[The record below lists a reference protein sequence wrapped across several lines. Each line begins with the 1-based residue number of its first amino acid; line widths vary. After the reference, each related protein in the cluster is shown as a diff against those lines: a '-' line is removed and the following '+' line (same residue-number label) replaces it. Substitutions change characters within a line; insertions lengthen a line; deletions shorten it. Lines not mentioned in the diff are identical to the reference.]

1 VSIQDL
7 GSIGELVAALAT
19 LATLIYLAVQV
30 RQNTR
35 AIKSATFQNITAEMG
50 RNVEPISANA
60 DLAAILVK
68 GVHNPGSLTAEERLR
83 LSSVFVASFRR
94 MESVYVQNKLG
105 SIDDELQA
113 GFELSMATLLATPFG
128 IEWWQ
133 GAKITFYEPFVAHL
147 DKRIKSGELLASH
160 PSMLY
165 DDHDS
170 T

>member
-7 GSIGELVAALAT
+7 GSIGEFVAALAT
-19 LATLIYLAVQV
+19 LATLIYLAIQV

-35 AIKSATFQNITAEMG
+35 AIKSSTFQNITAEMG
-50 RNVEPISANA
+50 KNVEPISASA

-68 GVHNPGSLTAEERLR
+68 GMPNPGSLSAEERLR
-83 LSSVFVASFRR
+83 LSSVMVASFRR
-94 MESVYVQNKLG
+94 MESVYVQHKLG

-113 GFELSMATLLATPFG
+113 GFELSIVTLLATPFG
-128 IEWWQ
+128 SEWWKE
-133 GAKITFYEPFVAHL
+133 AKVTFYRPFVAHL
-147 DKRIKSGELLASH
+147 DKRIRDGDLLATH

-165 DDHDS
+165 DNQDS

>member
-1 VSIQDL
+1 MSIQDL
-7 GSIGELVAALAT
+7 GSIGELIAALAT
-19 LATLIYLAVQV
+19 LATLIYLAAQV

-50 RNVEPISANA
+50 KNVEPISANA

-68 GVHNPGSLTAEERLR
+68 GMSSPGSLSAEERLR
-83 LSSVFVASFRR
+83 LSSVLVASFRR

-105 SIDDELQA
+105 SIDDQLQA
-113 GFELSMATLLATPFG
+113 GFELSMVTLLATPFG
-128 IEWWQ
+128 GEWWNE
-133 GAKITFYEPFVAHL
+133 AKVTFYGPFVAHM
-147 DKRIKSGELLASH
+147 DQRIQSGELLASH

-165 DDHDS
+165 DHQDA

>member
-1 VSIQDL
+1 MSIQDL

-35 AIKSATFQNITAEMG
+35 AIKSATFQNITSEMG
-50 RNVEPISANA
+50 KNVEPISANA

-68 GVHNPGSLTAEERLR
+68 GMPNPGSLSAEEKLR
-83 LSSVFVASFRR
+83 LSSVMVASFRR
-94 MESVYVQNKLG
+94 MESVYVQNRLG

-113 GFELSMATLLATPFG
+113 GFELSIVTLLATPFG
-128 IEWWQ
+128 AEWWNE
-133 GAKITFYEPFVAHL
+133 AKVTFYGPFVAHM
-147 DKRIKSGELLASH
+147 DKRIQSGELLTSH

-165 DDHDS
+165 DDQDA